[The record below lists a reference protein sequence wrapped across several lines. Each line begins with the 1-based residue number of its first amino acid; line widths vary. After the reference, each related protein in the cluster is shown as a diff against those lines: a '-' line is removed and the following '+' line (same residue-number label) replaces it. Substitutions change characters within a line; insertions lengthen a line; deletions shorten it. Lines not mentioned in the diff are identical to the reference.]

1 MTEPQQL
8 ISIKA
13 ALQEKRMPLY
23 RSIIRWTWRL
33 LIGGLVA
40 VTVLFLSI
48 NFTAIPS
55 FRELEDPSSAL
66 ASEVLAN
73 NNEVLGRY
81 FTENRVP
88 VAYENLS
95 PHLVNALIATED
107 ERFREHCGI
116 DARAVG
122 RVMFRTILLRD
133 QSAGGG
139 STITQQLAKM
149 LYSDRNFQG
158 MNKIEKFFALV
169 YRKLREWITA
179 VKLERS
185 YTKEE
190 ILAMYLNQFNFIN
203 NAYGIHA
210 ASEVYFGKDQ
220 SQLKI
225 EEAAMLIGM
234 LQNPS
239 YFNPVRFPERAMKR
253 RWIVLYQMR
262 NNEMITEAQ
271 FDELKVKPLD
281 MSHFKRVTFT
291 DDKAPYL
298 CSELKKDITKI
309 LDAPECRRSDGSR
322 YNIYKDGLKIYTT
335 IDPVY
340 QQHAEEAMQ
349 EHMKKLQSRFF
360 QVWKGRD
367 PWTYRTKNTGADEI
381 EGRKAALMSL
391 IRDGD
396 RYQAIRPKYLDAV
409 SDRVQKRYDFEL
421 RDADIER
428 MLDEERKPGSFGKLI
443 ADGIATADQVS
454 TYRSVMRGVEWA
466 EIKNQYRA
474 LQVAIKK
481 VYDTKTRMKVFSWN
495 TPNFEKDTVMS
506 PLDSLRYHR
515 MFLQCGLLA
524 MDPTTSEIRAWVG
537 GINFKYFQFD
547 HIRTDRQVGSTFKPF
562 VYATAIS
569 QQSISPCFQVYDQPV
584 TIPARYQNFT
594 NITDWTPKDAS
605 GNYTGLRMTL
615 KEALKNSVN
624 SISTYL
630 MKQMGDTE
638 PVRGLCN
645 NMGIDSSAKRPDGQ
659 YRIPKQP
666 SICLGAADLTVFEM
680 TGAYATFANKGMYGL
695 PFVIKRIEDK
705 NGRTIYRS
713 LPEEHV
719 ALPPN
724 ANYVMLDMLKYNVAG
739 APGINTLKSEVGG
752 KTGTT
757 TDQSDGWFMGV
768 TPRLVVGTW
777 VGGEDRWIRFFS
789 LADGQGARMARPV
802 FAGFIAR
809 LEKDT
814 KSGYDFNARFVRP
827 PGDLGI
833 ETNCANYA
841 QGDAAPTQD
850 EEDFFPDIYNDQLN
864 EDGSIPGK
872 PKKPDDTFGD
882 QLEGG
887 N

>member
-23 RSIIRWTWRL
+23 RSVIRWTWRL
-33 LIGGLVA
+33 LIGGLVCIA
-40 VTVLFLSI
+40 ILFLSI

-66 ASEVLAN
+66 ASEVLGS

-88 VAYENLS
+88 VAYEDLS

-107 ERFREHCGI
+107 ERFRDHCGI

-122 RVMFRTILLRD
+122 RVAFRTILLRD

-139 STITQQLAKM
+139 STLTQQLAKM

-158 MNKIEKFFALV
+158 MNKIQKTVALI

-220 SQLKI
+220 SELKV

-239 YFNPVRFPERAMKR
+239 YFNPVRFPERALKR

-262 NNEMITEAQ
+262 NNEMLTEAQ
-271 FDELKVKPLD
+271 FDEFKVKPLD
-281 MSHFKRVTFT
+281 MSHFKRVNFT

-298 CSELKKDITKI
+298 CSELKKDVTRI
-309 LDAPECRRSDGSR
+309 LEAPECRRPDGSR

-340 QQHAEEAMQ
+340 QQHAEESMQ
-349 EHMKKLQSRFF
+349 EHMKKLQARFF
-360 QVWKGRD
+360 QVWRGRD
-367 PWTYRTKNTGADEI
+367 PWTYKGGGASADEI
-381 EGRKAALMSL
+381 ENRKASLMSL

-396 RYQAIRPKYLDAV
+396 RYQAVRPKYMDAV
-409 SDRVQKRYDFEL
+409 SDRVQARYDFEL
-421 RDADIER
+421 RDIDIER
-428 MLDEERKPGSFGKLI
+428 MLDEDRKPGSIGKLV
-443 ADGIATADQVS
+443 ATGIATADQAS
-454 TYRSVMRGVEWA
+454 AYRNIMHGVEWS

-481 VYDTKTRMKVFSWN
+481 IYETRARMKVFAWDN
-495 TPNFEKDTVMS
+495 PRFEKDTVMT

-515 MFLQCGLLA
+515 MFLQSGIMA
-524 MDPTTSEIRAWVG
+524 VDPTTSEIKAWVG

-547 HIRTDRQVGSTFKPF
+547 HVRTDRQVGSTFKPF

-645 NMGIDSSAKRPDGQ
+645 NMGIDSSARRPDGQ

-666 SICLGAADLTVFEM
+666 SICLGAADLTVF
-680 TGAYATFANKGMYGL
+680 
-695 PFVIKRIEDK
+695 
-705 NGRTIYRS
+705 
-713 LPEEHV
+713 
-719 ALPPN
+719 
-724 ANYVMLDMLKYNVAG
+724 
-739 APGINTLKSEVGG
+739 
-752 KTGTT
+752 
-757 TDQSDGWFMGV
+757 
-768 TPRLVVGTW
+768 
-777 VGGEDRWIRFFS
+777 
-789 LADGQGARMARPV
+789 
-802 FAGFIAR
+802 
-809 LEKDT
+809 
-814 KSGYDFNARFVRP
+814 
-827 PGDLGI
+827 
-833 ETNCANYA
+833 
-841 QGDAAPTQD
+841 
-850 EEDFFPDIYNDQLN
+850 
-864 EDGSIPGK
+864 
-872 PKKPDDTFGD
+872 
-882 QLEGG
+882 
-887 N
+887 

>member
-23 RSIIRWTWRL
+23 RSVIRWTWRL

-122 RVMFRTILLRD
+122 RVLFRTILLRD

-139 STITQQLAKM
+139 STLTQQLAKM

-158 MNKIEKFFALV
+158 MSKVEKFFALV

-262 NNEMITEAQ
+262 NNAMITEAQ

-309 LDAPECRRSDGSR
+309 LDAPECRRSDGSK

-335 IDPVY
+335 IDPAY

-367 PWTYRTKNTGADEI
+367 PWTYRTRNTGADEI

-391 IRDGD
+391 VRDGD

-443 ADGIATADQVS
+443 ADGIATPDQVS

-562 VYATAIS
+562 VYGAAFDQGLLPTDTLMDTAVEIPLGNRQVWRPTDGNKPPS
-569 QQSISPCFQVYDQPV
+569 DMPMTLSDGLAFSKNTITAQVMQQVGPMRVAQLARAMGVRESKLDVVPSLALGTSPV
-584 TIPARYQNFT
+584 
-594 NITDWTPKDAS
+594 
-605 GNYTGLRMTL
+605 TL
-615 KEALKNSVN
+615 KEMVAAYGA
-624 SISTYL
+624 IA
-630 MKQMGDTE
+630 
-638 PVRGLCN
+638 
-645 NMGIDSSAKRPDGQ
+645 SAGS
-659 YRIPKQP
+659 YRAPR
-666 SICLGAADLTVFEM
+666 
-680 TGAYATFANKGMYGL
+680 
-695 PFVIKRIEDK
+695 VITRIEDK
-705 NGRTIYRS
+705 NGKVLEDFAPTAPERVLGLAAAQQLRDAMRGVVDKGTGVAIRS
-713 LPEEHV
+713 RWGISADV
-719 ALPPN
+719 A
-724 ANYVMLDMLKYNVAG
+724 
-739 APGINTLKSEVGG
+739 G

-757 TDQSDGWFMGV
+757 QDNTDGWFILAHPQLVAGARVGFNDNSATMGS
-768 TPRLVVGTW
+768 W
-777 VGGEDRWIRFFS
+777 
-789 LADGQGARMARPV
+789 GQGARSALPMVGEVFQYALRHKRIDAQAEFDIPRP
-802 FAGFIAR
+802 
-809 LEKDT
+809 
-814 KSGYDFNARFVRP
+814 
-827 PGDLGI
+827 
-833 ETNCANYA
+833 
-841 QGDAAPTQD
+841 
-850 EEDFFPDIYNDQLN
+850 
-864 EDGSIPGK
+864 K
-872 PKKPDDTFGD
+872 PKPAPPPVTDPSGENLLRDILNKVI
-882 QLEGG
+882 EEVWKEIR
-887 N
+887 

>member
-1 MTEPQQL
+1 MTEPQHL

-23 RSIIRWTWRL
+23 RAIIRWTWRVL
-33 LIGGLVA
+33 TGGLIA
-40 VTVLFLSI
+40 VTILFLSI

-66 ASEVLAN
+66 ASEVLAS

-88 VAYENLS
+88 VAYEDLS
-95 PHLVNALIATED
+95 PNLVNALIATED

-122 RVMFRTILLRD
+122 RVAFRTILLRD

-158 MNKIEKFFALV
+158 MNKVEKFFALV

-309 LDAPECRRSDGSR
+309 LDAPECRRSDGSK

-367 PWTYRTKNTGADEI
+367 PWTYRTRNTGADEI
-381 EGRKAALMSL
+381 EGRKASLMSL

-396 RYQAIRPKYLDAV
+396 RYQAVRPRYLDAV

-421 RDADIER
+421 RDVDIER

-495 TPNFEKDTVMS
+495 APGFEKDTIMS

-524 MDPTTSEIRAWVG
+524 MDPSTSEIKAWVG

-659 YRIPKQP
+659 YRVPKQP

-680 TGAYATFANKGMYGL
+680 TGAYATFANKGVYGL

-739 APGINTLKSEVGG
+739 VPGINTLKSEVGG

-789 LADGQGARMARPV
+789 LADGQGSRMARPI

>member
-23 RSIIRWTWRL
+23 RSVIRWTWRL

-122 RVMFRTILLRD
+122 RVLFRTILLRD

-139 STITQQLAKM
+139 STLTQQLAKM

-158 MNKIEKFFALV
+158 MSKVEKFFALV

-262 NNEMITEAQ
+262 NNAMITEAQ

-281 MSHFKRVTFT
+281 MSRFKRVTFT

-309 LDAPECRRSDGSR
+309 LDAPECRRSDGSK

-335 IDPVY
+335 IDPAY

-645 NMGIDSSAKRPDGQ
+645 NMGIDSSARRPDGQ

-789 LADGQGARMARPV
+789 LADGQGARMARPI

-882 QLEGG
+882 QLDGG